1 MRCQQYDTSINR
13 VHITKSKQRKQG
25 KRPKKRKAKR
35 GRGAELVYLG
45 HIIGSSGVKIDP
57 EKTKSVREWP
67 TPKSLTEVRS
77 FLGMTLRTK
86 D

>member
-1 MRCQQYDTSINR
+1 M
-13 VHITKSKQRKQG
+13 
-25 KRPKKRKAKR
+25 
-35 GRGAELVYLG
+35 G

-77 FLGMTLRTK
+77 FLGMTNYNYLRTK
-86 D
+86 DS